1 MSVTQKKMLF
11 KTPLISVVFVAT
23 LSLGIAGALPTP
35 VQAVCDV
42 NHTSSTCV
50 CTFTPGFTETN
61 AGHWTCVDHSA
72 GTQTL
77 QNAATGQTVTGAASQ
92 EQLQTGTQTTN
103 TSNTQTHQAAPMT
116 DNGPLNT
123 TFKPLTQIPAITDL
137 GGTPTLAPFLN
148 TLYKLCIGIAAILAV
163 LQIMRAGIM
172 YMSPDSVSEKT
183 EARNLIGWSLFGLLL
198 VLTPTIVF
206 GIIDPRILNL
216 DIDAS
221 IRQIAP
227 SGSSS
232 SNNGGNGGTGAS
244 NNGGGS
250 GNGDSTTGS
259 DTATG
264 GTQTD
269 PTNTT
274 PGGGTP
280 GPDETPPAQPPGGS
294 SGTAQVAV
302 TQGAYVYVS
311 YVAAS
316 YANVPHCS
324 FVEVHDQYDRQSTC
338 AAGANG
344 VHNPYHVVTSPAP
357 CTRATGTRIT
367 ITNIPAP
374 ICPSDGV
381 YPQ

>member
-1 MSVTQKKMLF
+1 MSVTQKKMFF
-11 KTPLISVVFVAT
+11 KTPLVSVAFVAI

-50 CTFTPGFTETN
+50 CTFTPGYTETN
-61 AGHWTCVDHSA
+61 AGHWTCVDHGA
-72 GTQTL
+72 GTQTI
-77 QNAATGQTVTGAASQ
+77 QNAATGQTVTGAAS
-92 EQLQTGTQTTN
+92 EQQMSQQTTN
-103 TSNTQTHQAAPMT
+103 TSNTQTHQPAPMT

-123 TFKPLTQIPAITDL
+123 TFKPLTQIPAITEL

-148 TLYKLCIGIAAILAV
+148 TLYKLCIGVAAILAV

-206 GIIDPRILNL
+206 GIIDPRILKL
-216 DIDAS
+216 DIDSS

-227 SGSSS
+227 STSSSS

-244 NNGGGS
+244 NNGDGT

-264 GTQTD
+264 GPQTD
-269 PTNTT
+269 PDNTT

-280 GPDETPPAQPPGGS
+280 GPDVTPPAQPPGGS

-324 FVEVHDQYDRQSTC
+324 FVEAHDQYESQSTC

-344 VHNPYHVVTSPAP
+344 THSPYHVVTSPAP

-367 ITNIPAP
+367 ITDIPAP